1 MVCGDD
7 VLLEYGSLFL
17 HVIAQY
23 VLHSVVTLLEFCQ
36 SGLGCRNGIVGI
48 FEHLVAEC
56 QLVINALQLLA
67 QFLHLLGQIG
77 IVGTFL
83 TKLFGYKVNLF
94 LHLFLALLQVGNHG
108 GDALEFNLGPVYLA
122 QKPLTSGLKFSDL
135 RYKVTL
141 ILLGGAMT
149 SLGLGHITAT
159 FQSPFVIDLLYK
171 RVMQRVELGPTFL
184 DVFAEYAV
192 P

>member
-1 MVCGDD
+1 MV
-7 VLLEYGSLFL
+7 VP
-17 HVIAQY
+17 
-23 VLHSVVTLLEFCQ
+23 LLEFCQ
-36 SGLGCRNGIVGI
+36 SGFGCRNGIVGI
-48 FEHLVAEC
+48 FEHLVAKR
-56 QLVINALQLLA
+56 QLIVNALQFLA
-67 QFLHLLGQIG
+67 QFLHLLGQIC
-77 IVGTFL
+77 IIGTFL

-108 GDALEFNLGPVYLA
+108 GNTLEFNLGPMDLA
-122 QKPLTSGLKFSDL
+122 QKSLTSGFKFSDL
-135 RYKVTL
+135 RYKVTF
-141 ILLGGAMT
+141 ILFGGAMT

>member
-17 HVIAQY
+17 HVIAQH

-83 TKLFGYKVNLF
+83 TKLFGYKVYLF

-108 GDALEFNLGPVYLA
+108 GDALELDLGPMD
-122 QKPLTSGLKFSDL
+122 LTEQSFTCGLKFSDL

-141 ILLGGAMT
+141 ILLGGAMA

-159 FQSPFVIDLLYK
+159 FQSPFAIDLLYK
-171 RVMQRVELGPTFL
+171 RVMQRIEFGPTFL
-184 DVFAEYAV
+184 NVFAEYAM